1 MSIFKRLASGKIR
14 TRIFVGYLCG
24 ALTLAAVGT
33 LMYYAVGQIRAR
45 LVSVSASQQQLS
57 RAQQII
63 WLDEVLT
70 QSMRNYVLTQDS
82 DWQERYDIF
91 LPQLEDLII
100 AAQENAADAE
110 MQALF
115 AQQEVVN
122 DELAALETDA
132 FNLLQAGKPD
142 QALALLDS
150 AEYQRAKE
158 TYASTVESFLNDS
171 QNGLAAFENDLS
183 HTLDFASRLALYILW
198 GSILLGLA
206 VAGLAY
212 YLAGRI
218 TQPIL
223 ATAAIAQ
230 RIAAG
235 DLQVAIPAGGDDEIG
250 LMLNALQVMTTR
262 LSGIIKDE
270 QAAAKQMLEVSAHL
284 NDAAQGLSFGNA
296 KQAAGV
302 AQTTV
307 SIEQM
312 NAVINGNAEKAKHT
326 YQSAVKSATMVD
338 EGEKAVTE
346 TVQVIRDI
354 IAKINVIEDIAEQ
367 TNMLALNATMEAA
380 RAGEQGK
387 GFAVVAKE
395 VRKLAE
401 HSRIAA
407 EEITT
412 LADRSMVVSKRTG
425 DLFKQIVPSI
435 QQTSE
440 LMADITRA
448 SLEQNNG
455 IAQINSAMG
464 QLDDVTQHNAAAAE
478 QLATSSHAM
487 ATQAAQLQ
495 RALAYFKFEG

>member
-1 MSIFKRLASGKIR
+1 MMFIFKGLASSKIR

-24 ALTLAAVGT
+24 AIALAAVGT
-33 LMYYAVGQIRAR
+33 ATYYAVSQIRAR
-45 LVSVSASQQQLS
+45 LSSVSASQQQLS
-57 RAQQII
+57 RAQQIM

-70 QSMRNYVLTQDS
+70 QSMRNYVLTQDRR
-82 DWQERYDIF
+82 WQERYDVYF
-91 LPQLEDLII
+91 DPLENLII
-100 AAQENAADAE
+100 DAQANADNPE
-110 MQALF
+110 IQALF
-115 AQQEVVN
+115 DQQKGLN
-122 DELAALETDA
+122 DTLANLETEA
-132 FNLLQAGKPD
+132 VELLEAGQAA
-142 QALALLDS
+142 QALAILDG
-150 AEYQRAKE
+150 AEYEQAKGAYSK
-158 TYASTVESFLNDS
+158 TLESFLNDS

-183 HTLDFASRLALYILW
+183 DTLNFASQLALYILW
-198 GSILLGLA
+198 GSIFLGLA
-206 VAGLAY
+206 VISLAY

-223 ATAAIAQ
+223 ATAAIVQ

-235 DLQVAIPAGGDDEIG
+235 DLHVNIPTGGDDEIG
-250 LMLNALQVMTTR
+250 HMLEALRIMTTR
-262 LSGIIKDE
+262 LSTIIQDE
-270 QAAAKQMLEVSAHL
+270 QVAAQQMLEISAHL

-312 NAVINGNAEKAKHT
+312 NAVINSNAEKAKHT
-326 YQSAVKSATMVD
+326 YQSAIQSATMVD
-338 EGEKAVTE
+338 EGELAVTE
-346 TVQVIRDI
+346 TMQVMREI
-354 IAKINVIEDIAEQ
+354 ITKINVIEDIAEQ

-380 RAGEQGK
+380 RAGDHGK

-435 QQTSE
+435 QQTSG

-464 QLDDVTQHNAAAAE
+464 QLDEVTQHNAAAAE

-487 ATQAAQLQ
+487 ASQAAQLQ
-495 RALAYFKFEG
+495 RAMAYFKL